1 MERYLADNNDQSQ
14 ILTSFEGEGEGD
26 GGPEGGDDGKA
37 GHQQEEGEGEGGNE
51 WGGGHS
57 NNLLQEICLR
67 LAKEDD
73 SELMLVS
80 IFGCDGISGRFREL
94 KFQSVSENGQP
105 GAGGGKVVG
114 CS

>member
-1 MERYLADNNDQSQ
+1 MERWVADNKNQSQ

-26 GGPEGGDDGKA
+26 GGVEGGDDGKA
-37 GHQQEEGEGEGGNE
+37 GHEQEEGEGGGHSK
-51 WGGGHS
+51 WGGGHC

-73 SELMLVS
+73 SELILVL
-80 IFGCDGISGRFREL
+80 IFGCDRISGRFREL
-94 KFQSVSENGQP
+94 RFESVSENGQP
-105 GAGGGKVVG
+105 GSGGGKVAG